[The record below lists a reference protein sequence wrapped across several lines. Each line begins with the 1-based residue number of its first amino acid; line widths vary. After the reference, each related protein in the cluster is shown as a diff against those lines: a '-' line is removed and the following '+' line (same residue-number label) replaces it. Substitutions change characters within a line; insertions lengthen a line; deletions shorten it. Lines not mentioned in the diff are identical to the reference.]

1 MNGVHDMGGMHGF
14 GQIVTEPNEPI
25 FHEPWEG
32 RVLAM
37 NFALLYLGQWNMD
50 VSRYWIEKLPAALYL
65 SASYYGKWHFS
76 FEEMAQHYG
85 LVDADELAAGHSLQA
100 PKPVQRIM
108 TKADLN
114 FAFSRRS
121 PIRPSVSAPL
131 FGPGDRVR
139 TKNINTAS
147 HTRLPRYARDR
158 VGTVEAVRGCHVYP
172 DAVVSEGRE
181 VPQWLYTVVFDART
195 LWGEESDPTVLVSVE
210 AFEPYL
216 VAA

>member
-1 MNGVHDMGGMHGF
+1 MNGVHDMGGTHGF
-14 GQIVTEPNEPI
+14 GKIEREANEPV

-37 NFALLYLGQWNMD
+37 NFALFYLGLWNMD
-50 VSRYWIEKLPAALYL
+50 ISRHWIEKLPAALYL
-65 SASYYGKWHFS
+65 STSYYGKWHLS

-85 LVDADELAAGHSLQA
+85 LIDADELAAGHALRP
-100 PKPVQRIM
+100 PKPVQRSM
-108 TKADLN
+108 TRADLA

-121 PIRPSVSAPL
+121 PTRPSASAPL

-139 TKNINTAS
+139 TKNINPTS

-158 VGTVEAVRGCHVYP
+158 IGIVEAVRGCHVYP
-172 DAVVSEGRE
+172 DVVVSDGIE

-195 LWGEESDPTVLVSVE
+195 LWGEESDPTVRVSVE

-216 VAA
+216 MPV